1 MLALVVRIDLVN
13 EAAAA
18 PFDALLAEMVGEVTA
33 HEPGALVYAVHTV
46 EGEPLARVLYEVYAD
61 EAAFQA
67 HQDAAYFKAFL
78 AARTPL
84 MAQRRG
90 ERLSV
95 VAAKGLDA

>member
-1 MLALVVRIDLVN
+1 M
-13 EAAAA
+13 
-18 PFDALLAEMVGEVTA
+18 
-33 HEPGALVYAVHTV
+33 HTV

-67 HQDAAYFKAFL
+67 HQDAPYFKAFV

-90 ERLSV
+90 ERLDV
-95 VAAKGLDA
+95 LAAKGLDA